1 MPPLTTLNAAA
12 SVANNLIHY
21 FSSHLSFTDPTDRAL
36 FLQFSKSSL
45 NKVVHDLY
53 LARHVDAHSTSV
65 KEERENLQII
75 LGMFVTVIIHQIH
88 QIANHALVPPSLK
101 DEVGHLLASSARMNL
116 KTVIKDRFMTFLS
129 YLGHLSFSGSCE
141 TRDLTFREHYEPIQ
155 ALVVSHHILVKT
167 HDSLEFFWT
176 LVNDALSDK
185 CQNLQPDIDILE
197 QRWKYTLSLLPF
209 LELDVQGKLEAGRR
223 FKHPFENW
231 KAVKPMIEIVFSTH
245 NASSTSYHPKFNAYC
260 RQLYARCF
268 RLIKYWQWGNCNSML
283 GVLFDNFA
291 QNDLAHLR
299 NEEYRGN
306 HGSPAFLDH
315 LDEAP
320 SLEVRR
326 DDRCFHILLKIIAEV
341 LRHLRQCDDSKNI
354 QNLIFRLMPNHGRYL
369 RKEEEVA
376 PADLAAL
383 RNHHDLLCTLYWS
396 SPPKNRP
403 HLRSFQDLVDIDS
416 SHTEA
421 CQLSVR
427 AWSRLVNFQLSTDE
441 SLDDLG
447 PFANW
452 HSNILQCTLG
462 QLDVA
467 RTEGESAARKAGL
480 AGLDDFDRLEI
491 SENLLELKRQM
502 FKMFTKLEDV
512 IVAALT
518 ALETAVTKAPSNEAA
533 SKLIK
538 EPLALA
544 LQRLDLSLRQR
555 NNIVLKALDVVLAYT
570 RRSKAGSKDKT
581 SQWSTDD
588 SQEYGDWSAFDDVD
602 ALSESILKLLEN
614 PLRVLLS
621 NSFGADTVMKDEL
634 LSKTVDCYTSVASV
648 LVHQGLRSWEDY
660 LHPFGQCSWELL
672 RSTPQSQKYH
682 PYYLANLLELSRGV
696 YATNREYILK
706 TWLVAIVERE
716 ASLKFQH
723 VLTSSVLNAG
733 QRDCLLY
740 NPPFSVERVSGRFNI
755 TANEFSAGRSSLIF
769 MILSSM
775 WEAVKEMSS
784 ESHGNAVTTKQ
795 QYKELLGVMMGA
807 MKRKYQEHGQ
817 SDHTGGT
824 YVGFVQSIVQALHKN
839 TSTICPVDKFFTD
852 PSKFPLPETD
862 PAYIVGQL
870 QNYGLRLEDPR
881 THKQLAAFL
890 QSLSEKAAKGNQQSD
905 LASNL
910 FTAMSDNFEN
920 GDTTHPSLRT
930 FLIKAIFPAY
940 LVVGFKN
947 HSGLVFL
954 VPFLKALQMVFRTLS
969 RDFAAH
975 VKGCV
980 TSMTSM
986 ISSFLHDLWSSWPTS
1001 TENADCLE
1009 DRHML
1014 RLLGECYATVT
1025 ALLPVIDQI
1034 HRIREPTDEVAE
1046 VLIRLESFADWSLKP
1061 GQRNYVDLWREPA
1074 PKFTVDPAYQ
1084 TVRNFTQRE
1093 LERSLQSGWF
1103 NETASERARISY
1115 DQGGT
1120 EGAKFDLGLA
1130 SYPEELN
1137 GYREAVQGFLEGLEA
1152 YPFYYGDSNV
1162 QDGGLAESAKGFN
1175 FDDVMI

>member
-1 MPPLTTLNAAA
+1 MA
-12 SVANNLIHY
+12 
-21 FSSHLSFTDPTDRAL
+21 
-36 FLQFSKSSL
+36 FLRFSKSSL
-45 NKVVHDLY
+45 DKVVHDLP
-53 LARHVDAHSTSV
+53 LARHADTHSTSV
-65 KEERENLQII
+65 RGKREDLHIM
-75 LGMFVTVIIHQIH
+75 LSMFVTVMIHQIQ
-88 QIANHALVPPSLK
+88 QIANHALVPNPLK
-101 DEVGHLLASSARMNL
+101 DEIGHLLASSARMNL
-116 KTVIKDRFMTFLS
+116 KIIIKDQFKTFLS
-129 YLGHLSFSGSCE
+129 YLDHLSFSGYRE
-141 TRDLTFREHYEPIQ
+141 TRDLTFQEHYEPIQ
-155 ALVVSHHILVKT
+155 ALVVNYHILFKT
-167 HDSLEFFWT
+167 HGSLELFWT
-176 LVNDALSDK
+176 LVNDAVSDK
-185 CQNLQPDIDILE
+185 SQNLQPDIDLLE

-209 LELDVQGKLEAGRR
+209 LELDVQGKLEPGRR
-223 FKHPFENW
+223 FKTSFENW
-231 KAVKPMIEIVFSTH
+231 KAVKSMIGIVFSTY
-245 NASSTSYHPKFNAYC
+245 NASSTSYHPNFNAYC
-260 RQLYARCF
+260 RHLYARCF
-268 RLIKYWQWGNCNSML
+268 RLVKYWQWGNCNSIL
-283 GVLFDNFA
+283 GILFDNFA

-306 HGSPAFLDH
+306 HGSPTFLDH

-320 SLEVRR
+320 SLELRR
-326 DDRCFHILLKIIAEV
+326 DDRCFHILLKIIGEV

-369 RKEEEVA
+369 RKEEEVV

-396 SPPKNRP
+396 SPPKYRP

-441 SLDDLG
+441 SLDNID
-447 PFANW
+447 PFADW

-480 AGLDDFDRLEI
+480 AGLDDFDRLEV
-491 SENLLELKRQM
+491 SENLLELKRRI
-502 FKMFTKLEDV
+502 FKMFTKLEAV
-512 IVAALT
+512 VVAALA

-538 EPLALA
+538 ELLALA

-570 RRSKAGSKDKT
+570 RRSKAGSKDKF

-602 ALSESILKLLEN
+602 TLGESTLKMLET

-634 LSKTVDCYTSVASV
+634 LSKIVDCYTSLASV
-648 LVHQGLRSWEDY
+648 LVHQGLRSWENY

-682 PYYLANLLELSRGV
+682 SYYLANLLELSRGV
-696 YATNREYILK
+696 YATYKEYILK
-706 TWLVAIVERE
+706 TWLVTIVERE

-723 VLTSSVLNAG
+723 VLTSSILNVG
-733 QRDCLLY
+733 QKDDLLY
-740 NPPFSVERVSGRFNI
+740 NPPFSVERALGRFNI
-755 TANEFSAGRSSLIF
+755 TANEFSAGRNSLIF
-769 MILSSM
+769 MILSNM
-775 WEAVKEMSS
+775 WEAVKEMSL
-784 ESHGNAVTTKQ
+784 ESHRNVVTPKQ

-807 MKRKYQEHGQ
+807 MKRNYQELGQ

-824 YVGFVQSIVQALHKN
+824 YIEFVQSIVQALHKN

-890 QSLSEKAAKGNQQSD
+890 QSLSEKAAKGNQQAD

-910 FTAMSDNFEN
+910 FTAMSDNFEI
-920 GDTTHPSLRT
+920 GDTAHPSLRT

-940 LVVGFKN
+940 LVIGFKN

-954 VPFLKALQMVFRTLS
+954 LPFLKALQMVFRTLS
-969 RDFAAH
+969 GDFAGH

-980 TSMTSM
+980 MSVTSM
-986 ISSFLHDLWSSWPTS
+986 ISSFLHELWSSWPTS

-1014 RLLGECYATVT
+1014 RLLGECYVTVT
-1025 ALLPVIDQI
+1025 ALLPVIDHI
-1034 HRIREPTDEVAE
+1034 HRTGEPTEEVAE
-1046 VLIRLESFADWSLKP
+1046 VLIGLKSFADWSLKS
-1061 GQRNYVDLWREPA
+1061 GQRSCLDLWHETA
-1074 PKFTVDPAYQ
+1074 PKLTVDPAYQ
-1084 TVRNFTQRE
+1084 TVRVFTQKE
-1093 LERSLQSGWF
+1093 LERSLQSCWF
-1103 NETASERARISY
+1103 KETPSERARISY
-1115 DQGGT
+1115 NQGGT
-1120 EGAKFDLGLA
+1120 EVVKFDLKLA
-1130 SYPEELN
+1130 SYPEELDS
-1137 GYREAVQGFLEGLEA
+1137 YREAVQEFLDGLEA
-1152 YPFYYGDSNV
+1152 YPFYYDNDDREDEGFAKA
-1162 QDGGLAESAKGFN
+1162 GKGFN